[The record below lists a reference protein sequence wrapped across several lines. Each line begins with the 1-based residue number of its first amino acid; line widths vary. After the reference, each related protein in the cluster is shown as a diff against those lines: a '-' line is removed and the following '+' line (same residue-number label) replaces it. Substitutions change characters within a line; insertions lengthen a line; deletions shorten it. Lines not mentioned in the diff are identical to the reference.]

1 MNILYW
7 ISTVLISGFLLLSSY
22 TYIFSSTTIEGI
34 KSLGFP
40 DFFRIQLA
48 VLKTIASFIL
58 IIPNL
63 PIFLKEWSYVGTGLF
78 LITAFIAHIAHRDS
92 IFISLLLLI
101 LFLVLALSYMTFH
114 KIFYI

>member
-40 DFFRIQLA
+40 DFFRIQ
-48 VLKTIASFIL
+48 KTIAAFVL

-63 PIFLKEWSYVGTGLF
+63 PILLKEWSYVGTGLF
-78 LITAFIAHIAHRDS
+78 LITAFVAHIAHRDS